1 MKIFEKIYVT
11 ILVLAS
17 LSYFVFLGY
26 QNLVMSGRYYLV
38 KDFCSS
44 DNFISDFYPVSRA
57 GGTEIDDR
65 GRCFNRLLSEPAYF
79 KVGIP
84 RTFKSGE
91 INVYYKNQGQ
101 NLLQLGVMMNK
112 TISTDWNFALY
123 PIENKIFDYLNW
135 TRISEGDTSLW
146 QKQPFYHSI
155 KEFLA
160 NPPVNKKNA
169 TYYYDFLVQSSSNP
183 LKPIPWN
190 PKTPLNYIDY
200 IISDYRPPAIE
211 GDLKVAT
218 IKFDLTP
225 ESINNHSIE
234 FMISAP
240 DFNSGQSE
248 VKIYNL
254 EIVLERDRTKP
265 EEVWPL
271 IKGYLLKK
279 IEKLW
284 L

>member
-11 ILVLAS
+11 ILILAA
-17 LSYFVFLGY
+17 LGYFLFLGY

-44 DNFISDFYPVSRA
+44 DNFISDLYPASRA
-57 GGTEIDDR
+57 GGTEIDDH

-79 KVGIP
+79 KVEIP
-84 RTFKSGE
+84 RTFKLGE
-91 INVYYKNQGQ
+91 IKIYYKNQGQ
-101 NLLQLGVMMNK
+101 NLLQLGIMNNK
-112 TISTDWNFALY
+112 AVSTDWNFMLY

-135 TRISEGDTSLW
+135 ARISEGSTSLW

-160 NPPVNKKNA
+160 NPPIDKKIA
-169 TYYYDFLVQSSSNP
+169 TYYYDFPVSTFSKLSKIV
-183 LKPIPWN
+183 PWN

-200 IISDYRPPAIE
+200 IISDYRPPIIE
-211 GDLKVAT
+211 GDLKMAT
-218 IKFDLTP
+218 IKFNLTP

-240 DFNSGQSE
+240 DFNSGQNE

-254 EIVLERDRTKP
+254 EINLERDKTKS

-279 IEKLW
+279 VEKLW
-284 L
+284 P